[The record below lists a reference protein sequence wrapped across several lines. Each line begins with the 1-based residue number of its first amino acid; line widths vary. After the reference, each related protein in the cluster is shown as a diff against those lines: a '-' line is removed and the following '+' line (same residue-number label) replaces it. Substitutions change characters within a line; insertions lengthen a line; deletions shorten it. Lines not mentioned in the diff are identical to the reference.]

1 VPARAYPS
9 TQTRSSANLGFTV
22 IDLPTR
28 ELCLKCGCRVSQT
41 EKASAAEAI
50 QRFQE
55 EVDGERKVRETLQ
68 AELEE
73 RPTTAQMEELR
84 KKVGPL

>member
-1 VPARAYPS
+1 
-9 TQTRSSANLGFTV
+9 L
-22 IDLPTR
+22 
-28 ELCLKCGCRVSQT
+28 QT

-73 RPTTAQMEELR
+73 RPTAAQMDELR
-84 KKVGPL
+84 KKVGRL